1 MMENKKLFKWGPID
15 GVPLY
20 VSGFNISF
28 VKMQERMNYS
38 INDLFNYF
46 KYGKVTIILDDEEL
60 RKKAIIPFN
69 KIVMDD
75 NKLMNHFSE
84 WEKTVHK
91 IRAFEEIVNNGLS
104 HFDDNKLLRYY
115 EEWHKLHK
123 HFWDYGFLPELANWG
138 GEKIF
143 LDIVKNKWKDN
154 STEIIEIL
162 TSPEKLSFFQ
172 NEELEFLSM
181 KFIENENMQDIM
193 IHNHAKNYYWLRNSY
208 AKTNVLPIGYFE
220 IELQKISFEE
230 AKTKTGLIT
239 NYPEKVK
246 LQKKLI
252 IDKYNIDKET
262 IKIAD
267 RIAYC
272 IWWQDLRKKY
282 IFIANHINSVFAHE
296 IALRENIDYDNLL
309 YFTET
314 EIIDLLK
321 NHNIPNVKERKKAF
335 VLSYENDSLKII
347 EGQEAEDFFKP
358 YLEEESMDKDY
369 VEGLVVSKGKN
380 SIVKGNVCILKSPS
394 EINKMNENDI
404 LISPMTSPDFILA
417 MKKASAIITDEGG
430 LTCHAAIVS
439 RELNIPCIVNTKIAT
454 KVFKD
459 NDIVEVDANKGI
471 VRKIK

>member
-1 MMENKKLFKWGPID
+1 MKNKKLFKWGPID
-15 GVPLY
+15 GKPLFI
-20 VSGFNISF
+20 SGFNIAF
-28 VKMQERMNYS
+28 IKMQERMGYS

-46 KYGKVTIILDDEEL
+46 KDEKVTIILDDEEL

-69 KIVMDD
+69 EIVMDD

-84 WEKTVHK
+84 WEKIVHK
-91 IRAFEEIVNNGLS
+91 LRAFEEIVNNGLS
-104 HFDDNKLLRYY
+104 HFEDDKLLRYY
-115 EEWHKLHK
+115 IEWHKLHI

-172 NEELEFLSM
+172 NEELELFSI
-181 KFIENENMQDIM
+181 KFVENENMQDIM
-193 IHNHAKNYYWLRNSY
+193 LHNHAKNYYWLRNSY
-208 AKTNVLPIGYFE
+208 ARTNVLPIGHFE
-220 IELQKISFEE
+220 VEIQKISFDQ
-230 AKTKTGLIT
+230 AKEKMDIIVK
-239 NYPEKVK
+239 YPEIIKQK
-246 LQKKLI
+246 KKLI
-252 IDKYNIDKET
+252 IEKYNIDKESV
-262 IKIAD
+262 KIAD
-267 RIAYC
+267 RVAYC
-272 IWWQDLRKKY
+272 LWWQDLRKKY

-296 IALRENIDYDNLL
+296 IALREDIDYDDLL

-314 EIIDLLK
+314 EIIELLN
-321 NHNIPNVKERKKAF
+321 NHNIPNFEERKKAF
-335 VLSYENDSLKII
+335 ILSYKNDSINLI
-347 EGQEAEDFFKP
+347 EGKEAEDFFKP
-358 YLEEESMDKDY
+358 YLEEESIDQDY

-417 MKKASAIITDEGG
+417 MKKASAIVTDEGG

-439 RELNIPCIVNTKIAT
+439 RELNIPCIVGTKHAT

-459 NDIVEVDANKGI
+459 NDLVEVDADKGV